1 MLEPDVLPVVELPDA
16 PLLPPVVPVV
26 PVVPDEPDEEF
37 APDGLCTVVVLV
49 GVCTVVVVTVL
60 EVPLLDDA
68 PLCAGSFVV
77 VIVVVLCPNA
87 AVAVP
92 ISDRKMAIGNF
103 FMSAPYN
110 LD

>member
-1 MLEPDVLPVVELPDA
+1 MLEPDVPPVVELPDA
-16 PLLPPVVPVV
+16 PLLP

-60 EVPLLDDA
+60 EVPPLDDA

-103 FMSAPYN
+103 FMSAPYD